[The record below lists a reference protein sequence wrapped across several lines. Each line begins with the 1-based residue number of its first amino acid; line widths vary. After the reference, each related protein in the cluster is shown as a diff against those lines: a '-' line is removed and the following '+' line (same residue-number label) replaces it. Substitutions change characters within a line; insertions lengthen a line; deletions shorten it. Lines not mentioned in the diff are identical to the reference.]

1 MIRLARVLSPAAML
15 LAVTAVHRLAVAQ
28 EGAPPAPSLTRAPAP
43 WLGYVIMF
51 VLLALV
57 LGVSL
62 LPAKRG
68 HRD

>member
-1 MIRLARVLSPAAML
+1 M
-15 LAVTAVHRLAVAQ
+15 HRLAVAQ
-28 EGAPPAPSLTRAPAP
+28 DAAPPAPSLTRAPAP
-43 WLGYVIMF
+43 WLGYVVMF

-57 LGVSL
+57 VGVSL